1 MWGFANSLV
10 VVLLYPGSLLMPAI
24 YGFIITLFQT
34 IFGTIVGDYVDT
46 NPRMRGNYIQL
57 ITSPHNRYMTINT
70 TLFKAFFW
78 PYLLNNNSPISDMGQ
93 FVGAEWACPH
103 QYCTLCSY
111 VL

>member
-46 NPRMRGNYIQL
+46 NPRMRGNYI
-57 ITSPHNRYMTINT
+57 N
-70 TLFKAFFW
+70 
-78 PYLLNNNSPISDMGQ
+78 
-93 FVGAEWACPH
+93 
-103 QYCTLCSY
+103 
-111 VL
+111 